1 MDLDLYCITNK
12 RVNFL
17 EDFSYNLAW
26 VGEGSA
32 PENYLT
38 CDKNDNIFHKEKY
51 YSELTF
57 QYWYWKNRLN
67 KKNSNWIGFCQKRR
81 FWLQKNVSKKKDCK
95 SIKDEILT
103 KVPNEWNNYEAII
116 CKPINVNKIK

>member
-12 RVNFL
+12 RVSFL

-26 VGEGSA
+26 VGGEAA
-32 PENYLT
+32 PKNYLT

-57 QYWYWKNRLN
+57 QYWYWKNLLN
-67 KKNSNWIGFCQKRR
+67 RENSKWIGFCQKRR
-81 FWLQKNVSKKKDCK
+81 FWLQKNISKKKN
-95 SIKDEILT
+95 E
-103 KVPNEWNNYEAII
+103 KVFKE
-116 CKPINVNKIK
+116 